1 MKTAIIVLLSLI
13 LVGVISIDGKMS
25 DIIKLLRKKLW

>member
-25 DIIKLLRKKLW
+25 DIIKLLRKKIW

>member
-1 MKTAIIVLLSLI
+1 MKTAVIVLLSLI
-13 LVGVISIDGKMS
+13 LVGVISIDGKLS